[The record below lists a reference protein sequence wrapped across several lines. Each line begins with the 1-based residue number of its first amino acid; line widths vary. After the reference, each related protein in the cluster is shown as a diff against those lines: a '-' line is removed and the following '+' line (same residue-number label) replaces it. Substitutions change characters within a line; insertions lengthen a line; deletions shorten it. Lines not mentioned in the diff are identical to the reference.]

1 MNICNRKW
9 KCTRHFQITNQ
20 MLCKY
25 DFINNLTKFVR
36 QIVWMPAFRHRDLD
50 QAFFPIFHCMY
61 TCLNFGS
68 WKRPK
73 NHVTITLESRSMIS
87 YCGCLLNAHCWNS
100 LLHHNSF
107 PTYFFGKS
115 AIFNKILFH
124 IPTYVF
130 FSLLFHYERLCKS
143 FLFSLALW
151 QTNSSW

>member
-1 MNICNRKW
+1 MYK
-9 KCTRHFQITNQ
+9 TFQITNQ
-20 MLCKY
+20 MLCKC
-25 DFINNLTKFVR
+25 DFIKNLTKFVR

-50 QAFFPIFHCMY
+50 QAFFSIFHCMY

-107 PTYFFGKS
+107 FFRHTFS
-115 AIFNKILFH
+115 AKLLFNEILFH
-124 IPTYVF
+124 IQYLVSSCF
-130 FSLLFHYERLCKS
+130 FYYERLCKS

-151 QTNSSW
+151 QTNLSW